1 MIMKVEVF
9 SKNNC
14 QQCKMVKRWLDEHGV
29 DYTEINV
36 EENNAERLRL
46 TMHGFQTVPV
56 TMINGEGKYTEMI
69 HGFRPSDFNHIF
81 KGGN

>member
-1 MIMKVEVF
+1 MKVEVF

-36 EENNAERLRL
+36 EENHAERSRL
-46 TMHGFQTVPV
+46 TLHGYKTVPV
-56 TMINGEGKYTEMI
+56 TMINREGEEIRMI
-69 HGFRPSDFNHIF
+69 HGFRPSDFNRIF

>member
-1 MIMKVEVF
+1 MNVEVF

-14 QQCKMVKRWLDEHGV
+14 PQCKMVKRWLDEHDV

-36 EENNAERLRL
+36 EQNETERLRL

-56 TMINGEGKYTEMI
+56 TMINSEDEEIIMI
-69 HGFRPSDFNHIF
+69 HGFRPSDFNRIF

>member
-1 MIMKVEVF
+1 MKVEIF

-14 QQCKMVKRWLDEHGV
+14 QQCKMVKRWLDEHDV

-36 EENNAERLRL
+36 ENNDAERLRL

-56 TMINGEGKYTEMI
+56 TMINREGEYTEMI
-69 HGFRPSDFNHIF
+69 HGFRPSDFNKLF